1 MESHNK
7 LTPAEQFVGNVTLD
21 SRGAHVVLVLQ
32 SGLISSS
39 FITPTT
45 HDIKE
50 REKGKKEEKKEK
62 NAKKERGNK

>member
-1 MESHNK
+1 MSSVLQ

-21 SRGAHVVLVLQ
+21 SCGAHVVLVLQ
-32 SGLISSS
+32 SALISSS

-45 HDIKE
+45 RK
-50 REKGKKEEKKEK
+50 KGKKEEKKEK